1 MTTTP
6 IPTRPGEPEDPGLRD
21 RYARD
26 AWERREA
33 QRLEAARA
41 AAETPPSRT
50 PRGPIR
56 VIAALVAAALLVAAG
71 ISLAGP
77 MLRQS
82 ETTDMALPQGM
93 SSLNLKNG
101 TGDVRIRVAEPG
113 ESPRVTSTIEW
124 GLRKPTA
131 DVDSSGSVA
140 TVRGQ
145 CPTGPVAV
153 CTTDWLVVVPA
164 DTEIEVDQGVGQV
177 TVEGTSGDVD
187 VRSGV
192 GDISVTES
200 SSESIAVENGVGG
213 ATIESVE
220 PPRSVDA
227 TLGVGDLIVRVPDT
241 VRYRVDTQGGAADVR
256 NSLGSSPGA
265 ERRIDAEVGVGGLTV
280 EPS

>member
-6 IPTRPGEPEDPGLRD
+6 MPTRPGEPEDPDLRD

-33 QRLEAARA
+33 QRLETARA
-41 AAETPPSRT
+41 AAETQPSRT
-50 PRGPIR
+50 PSGPIR
-56 VIAALVAAALLVAAG
+56 IIAG
-71 ISLAGP
+71 IVAVLLIAVTGLTLAGP

-82 ETTDMALPQGM
+82 ETTDTALPQGM
-93 SSLNLKNG
+93 SSLNLKNDV
-101 TGDVRIRVAEPG
+101 GDVRIRVAEPG
-113 ESPRVTSTIEW
+113 ESLRLTSTVEW
-124 GLRKPTA
+124 GLRKPTTS
-131 DVDSSGSVA
+131 VDRTSTSA

-145 CPTGPVAV
+145 CPTGPVSV

-164 DTEIEVDQGVGQV
+164 DTEIEVDQGVGEV

-187 VRSGV
+187 VRAGV
-192 GDISVTES
+192 GDITLTES
-200 SSESIAVENGVGG
+200 SSENIGVESGVGG

-220 PPRSVDA
+220 PPRSLEANV
-227 TLGVGDLIVRVPDT
+227 GVGDLTIAVPDT
-241 VRYRVDTQGGAADVR
+241 VRYRIDAQGGAAEVR

>member
-6 IPTRPGEPEDPGLRD
+6 MPTRPGEPEDPDLRD

-33 QRLEAARA
+33 QRLETARA
-41 AAETPPSRT
+41 AAETQPSRT
-50 PRGPIR
+50 PSGPIR
-56 VIAALVAAALLVAAG
+56 IIAGIVAVLLVAVTG
-71 ISLAGP
+71 LTLAGP

-82 ETTDMALPQGM
+82 ETTDTALPQGM

-101 TGDVRIRVAEPG
+101 VGDVRVRVAEPG
-113 ESPRVTSTIEW
+113 ESPRLTSTIEW
-124 GLRKPTA
+124 GLRQPTTS
-131 DVDSSGSVA
+131 VDSTSTSA
-140 TVRGQ
+140 TVRGE
-145 CPTGPVAV
+145 CPTGPVSV

-164 DTEIEVDQGVGQV
+164 DTEIEVDQGVGEV

-187 VRSGV
+187 VRAGV
-192 GDISVTES
+192 GDITLTES
-200 SSESIAVENGVGG
+200 SSENIGVESGVGG

-220 PPRSVDA
+220 PPRSLEANV
-227 TLGVGDLIVRVPDT
+227 GVGDLTIAVPDT
-241 VRYRVDTQGGAADVR
+241 VRYRIDTQGGAAEVR